1 MLLQKTGG
9 NEMKYVVDTSV
20 IVDGR
25 ISKMIEEGEIR
36 GTIIIP
42 EAVVAELEA
51 QANFGKITGFQGLEE
66 IKRIRELSEKYGFDV
81 LFLGERPSLE
91 HIKLARGGEIDN
103 LIRKVAEEEKAIL
116 ITGDRVQHAVAVAKG
131 IESIYLQKETIKPEN
146 TKIMKFFTDDTASVH
161 LREGVEA
168 YAKRGKIGEL
178 KLVRITD
185 KPMTLEE
192 LSEIAHE
199 IIEAASQDE
208 DSSIEIER
216 KGVTVVQLRDL
227 RIAIAE
233 RPFSDRMEIT
243 AVRPIAKAT
252 LDDYGL
258 SEELKNRF
266 IERQR
271 GILISGPPGAGKST
285 FAASVAN
292 FLLENGYMVK
302 TMESP
307 RDLMVRDEITQ
318 YAPLEG
324 DMSLTADV
332 LLLVRPDYT
341 IYDELRKPSDF
352 QVFADMRL
360 AGVGMIGVTHA
371 TRPIDAIQRM
381 IGRVELGVIPQVVDT
396 VIFID
401 AGKVTKV
408 YELEFKV
415 KVPHGMVEADLA
427 RPVIEVKDFD
437 TKRVEYEIY
446 TYGEQVVVMPVE
458 ETEENKLLKYAI
470 ESKIKDIVSVY
481 EIVPISGTK
490 AIVRVAE
497 DEIPYLIGRKGKR
510 IKQIEEELGVQ
521 IEVEPLKIERKN
533 EMEVRVEEKAKHYV
547 IHVPGL
553 EGKRVDVYV
562 GDKYLLTAEV
572 GRKGVIRVR
581 KDRDAGK
588 ALKLALAKGER
599 VKVRF

>member
-1 MLLQKTGG
+1 
-9 NEMKYVVDTSV
+9 MKYVVDTSV
-20 IVDGR
+20 VIDGR
-25 ISKMIEEGEIR
+25 ISRMLENNELK

-42 EAVVAELEA
+42 EAVIAELEA
-51 QANFGKITGFQGLEE
+51 QANFGKMTGFQGLEE
-66 IKRIRELSEKYGFDV
+66 IRKIRELAENLGHRV
-81 LFLGERPSLE
+81 LFLGDRPGIE
-91 HIKLARGGEIDN
+91 HVRLARGGEIDN
-103 LIRKVAEEEKAIL
+103 LIRKVAEEENATL
-116 ITGDRVQHAVAVAKG
+116 ITGDRIQYLVAVSKG
-131 IESIYLQKETIKPEN
+131 IQAIYLGKERIRPEEAR
-146 TKIMKFFTDDTASVH
+146 IMRFFTEDTASVH
-161 LREGVEA
+161 LREGVPA
-168 YAKRGKIGEL
+168 YAKRGRIGQLEL
-178 KLVRITD
+178 VKITD
-185 KPMTLEE
+185 EPLTLEE
-192 LSEIAHE
+192 LKAIAHE

-216 KGVTVVQLRDL
+216 KGVTVIQLRDL

-243 AVRPIAKAT
+243 AVRPIAKASI
-252 LDDYGL
+252 DDYGI
-258 SEELKNRF
+258 SEELKKRI

-292 FLLENGYMVK
+292 YLMENGYMVK

-341 IYDELRKPSDF
+341 IYDEVRKTSDF

-401 AGKVTKV
+401 AGKVEKV
-408 YELEFKV
+408 YELRFTV
-415 KVPHGMVEADLA
+415 KVPFGMTEADLA
-427 RPVIEVKDFD
+427 RPVIEVIDFES
-437 TKRVEYEIY
+437 KRVEFEMY

-458 ETEENKLLKYAI
+458 ESQQENKLLVYAI
-470 ESKIKDIVSVY
+470 ESRIAELVSAF
-481 EIVPISGTK
+481 EIVPVSDRK
-490 AIVRVAE
+490 AVVRVPE
-497 DEIPYLIGRKGKR
+497 DEVPHLIGRKGKR
-510 IKQIEEELGVQ
+510 IRMIEEELG
-521 IEVEPLKIERKN
+521 ISIDVEPLKAERKN
-533 EMEVRVEEKAKHYV
+533 VMETVVDEKGKHYV
-547 IHVPGL
+547 ILAEGL
-553 EGKRVDVYV
+553 EGKQVDVYA
-562 GDKYLLTAEV
+562 GDKYLFTAEV
-572 GRKGVIRVR
+572 GRRGVIRVR
-581 KDRDAGK
+581 KDREAGK
-588 ALKLALAKGER
+588 EIKLALAKGETIR
-599 VKVRF
+599 LRY

>member
-1 MLLQKTGG
+1 
-9 NEMKYVVDTSV
+9 MKYVVDTSV
-20 IVDGR
+20 VIDGR
-25 ISKMIEEGEIR
+25 ISKMIESGEIK

-42 EAVVAELEA
+42 EAVLAELEA
-51 QANFGKITGFQGLEE
+51 QANFGRMTGFQGLEE
-66 IKRIRELSEKYGFDV
+66 IKRIRELAEKAGFDV

-91 HIKLARGGEIDN
+91 HVRLARGGEIDN
-103 LIRKVAEEEKAIL
+103 LIRKVAEEERATL
-116 ITGDRVQHAVAVAKG
+116 ITGDRVQYTVAVSKG
-131 IESIYLQKETIKPEN
+131 IDAIYVRKETLRPED
-146 TKIMKFFTDDTASVH
+146 TKIVRFFTEDTASIH
-161 LREGVEA
+161 LREGVPA
-168 YAKRGKIGEL
+168 YAKRGKIGHL
-178 KLVRITD
+178 KLVKITEH
-185 KPMTLEE
+185 PLTLDE
-192 LSEIAHE
+192 LREIAHE
-199 IIEAASQDE
+199 ILEAASQDE
-208 DSSIEIER
+208 ESSIEIER
-216 KGVTVVQLRDL
+216 KGVTVVQMRDL

-252 LDDYGL
+252 LDDYGI
-258 SEELKNRF
+258 SEELKKRF
-266 IERQR
+266 VERQR

-292 FLLENGYMVK
+292 YLMENGYMVK

-324 DMSLTADV
+324 DMGLTADV

-341 IYDELRKPSDF
+341 IYDEVRKTSDF

-401 AGKVTKV
+401 AGRVEKV
-408 YELEFKV
+408 YELSFTV
-415 KVPHGMVEADLA
+415 KVPHGMTEADLA
-427 RPVIEVKDFD
+427 RPVIEVVDFE
-437 TKRVEYEIY
+437 TKKLEYEIY

-458 ETEENKLLKYAI
+458 ESQENRLLVYAI
-470 ESKIKDIVSVY
+470 ESKIKDLVSVY
-481 EIVPISGTK
+481 EIVPVSDKK

-510 IKQIEEELGVQ
+510 IKVIEEELGVS
-521 IEVEPLKIERKN
+521 IDVEPLKIERGS
-533 EMEVRVEEKAKHYV
+533 EMETFVEEKGKHYV
-547 IHVPGL
+547 IHAEGL
-553 EGKRVDVYV
+553 EGKKVDVYA
-562 GDKYLLTAEV
+562 GDRYIFTAEV

-581 KDRDAGK
+581 KDREAGK
-588 ALKLALAKGER
+588 DIKLALAKGEKIR
-599 VKVRF
+599 LRY